1 MEKRFT
7 PKELDE
13 FNKMKVEYRDIP
25 SFIENNQ
32 KINYISFDYAV
43 VNELNLFNLQPD
55 FDFELVEEITKRAIK
70 ALPAIKKI
78 FAKPIIHLRESAE
91 ILPVESVR
99 LINSDTMTHIATHSE
114 LWDDIKDDMIMPTK
128 LLTNSYKDN
137 YGLYEN
143 IVFCNMIDML
153 MSYTRNS
160 LRFLKSLIYT
170 NQSIELNLLERLN
183 HMNYFLALGKLHTGY
198 LRNYSSLYSVS
209 NKTFNELETIYSSI
223 ATRLKR
229 PVYRLNRKRNTR
241 LRLHKS
247 NVFEKH
253 KDYHQIYLLMQFLLV
268 HKVDQSPDLNDEQFH
283 EIARNYF
290 YFCEILAIF
299 SIGHFNFVSKD
310 TELIDFDNL
319 NVNFSFKKWKLN
331 IASFEVNSV
340 KVLKLEAQKNQT
352 YSIALVPKIIR
363 SDDEEIAKIKDALNV
378 DECIIASPYHVNLL
392 DTVYLSI
399 SNVESFRRIEQL
411 LLRAMIKADTDRVD
425 CPFCVKTLKKVVD
438 KPEEGLFK
446 YQCETCR
453 TEIVDA
459 ICPDTNEPYTFTTI
473 LGQKKELRENTYIKE
488 DQWLYL
494 LRLDSLMH
502 FRNITKI
509 DPNMEIICP
518 SCGKIHPVNFKKTA
532 RKKST

>member
-1 MEKRFT
+1 MEKRFA
-7 PKELDE
+7 PKELKE
-13 FNKMKVEYRDIP
+13 FSKMLVEYKDIP
-25 SFIENNQ
+25 SFIKNNQ

-55 FDFELVEEITKRAIK
+55 FDFELVEEIVKRTIK

-78 FAKPIIHLRESAE
+78 FSKPIIHLREAAE

-153 MSYTRNS
+153 MAYTRNS
-160 LRFLKSLIYT
+160 LRFLKNLIYT

-198 LRNYSSLYSVS
+198 LRNYNSLYSVS
-209 NKTFNELETIYSSI
+209 NKTFNELETIYASI
-223 ATRLKR
+223 ATRMKR
-229 PVYRLNRKRNTR
+229 PIYRLNRKRNTR
-241 LRLHKS
+241 VHLHKT
-247 NVFEKH
+247 NVFDKH
-253 KDYHQIYLLMQFLLV
+253 KDYHQIYLLTQFLMV
-268 HKVDQSPDLNDEQFH
+268 HKIAEKIDISDEQLR

-290 YFCEILAIF
+290 HFLEILSIF
-299 SIGHFNFVSKD
+299 SIGHFNYLSKD
-310 TELIDFDNL
+310 SDLIDFDSL
-319 NVNFSFKKWKLN
+319 DVNFAFKKWKLN
-331 IASFEVNSV
+331 ISSVEVNSI
-340 KVLKLEAQKNQT
+340 KVLKFEVRKNKT
-352 YSIALVPKIIR
+352 YSIVLVPTIKR
-363 SDDEEIAKIKDALNV
+363 GDEELDKIREIIKADEYVLATPYYINTQDA
-378 DECIIASPYHVNLL
+378 I
-392 DTVYLSI
+392 YLSI

-411 LLRAMIKADTDRVD
+411 LLRAMVRADTDRVD
-425 CPFCVKTLKKVVD
+425 CPFCVKALKKVVD
-438 KPEEGLFK
+438 KPEDGLYK

-459 ICPDTNEPYTFTTI
+459 ICPNTKETYSFTTI
-473 LGQKKELRENTYIKE
+473 LGQKKELKEEDFIKE

-502 FRNITKI
+502 YRNITKI
-509 DPNMEIICP
+509 DSNMDIICP
-518 SCGKIHPVNFKKTA
+518 SCGKIHLILFKKNT
-532 RKKST
+532 KKRNS